1 MGHDTGLTREAVEA
15 RARLDSGPA
24 RAKRKLVLVGNG
36 MAGMRAIEE
45 LLELAPDLYDITVFG
60 AEPHGNY
67 NRILLSPVLASEK
80 TIADIMLNTREW
92 YDERRIRLIA
102 GDEVVKI
109 DRARRRVIAASG
121 VEAPYDRLILATG
134 SNPVVL
140 PLPGKELPGV
150 VTYRDIADVDK
161 MISAARDFKHAIVIG
176 GGLLGLEAAYGL
188 QKRGMKV
195 TVVHLLP
202 TLMERQLDPA
212 AGDLLRRSLE
222 ERGLEFRMPAQ
233 TKEIVGDERVRAVRF
248 GDGTELPADLVV
260 MAVGIRPNAA
270 LAKASGLACE
280 RGVLVSDTMQTFDPR
295 IYALGECVQHRGAC
309 YGLVAPL
316 FEQAKVLANH
326 LAEFGIGRY
335 AGSQTSTKL
344 KVTGIDLFSAGDFSG
359 GADTEELVFKDAAR
373 GVYKK
378 IVVKDDKIR
387 GAVLYGDTVDG
398 AWYFQLLR
406 EGTPIAD
413 FRESLLFGQAHLG
426 DSGLAG
432 AAGVTA
438 LPDNAEICGCNG
450 VCKGDI
456 VKAITAK
463 SLFTLDDVRA
473 HTKASSS
480 CGSCTGLVEQLLAN
494 TLGGDY
500 SETPAKKPMCPC
512 TIHTHEE
519 VRQTIVREKLKSIPR
534 AMEFLEWKT
543 PDGCHKCRPALN
555 FYLLCAWPGEY
566 EDDKQSRFINER
578 AHGNIQRDGTYSV
591 VPRIWGG
598 VTSAK
603 ELRAIADVAEKYAVP
618 TVKVTGGQ
626 RIDLLG
632 EEERPAA
639 DVEGSERGRLRLGSR
654 VRQGAADREDLRRQR
669 VVPVRHSG
677 LDRPRHQARAHDLGL
692 MASAQGEARG
702 IRLPTQLRGGDDQGP
717 RRRLRRLWVRA
728 ARRRQRR
735 HQGSSDGFPLQGRNG
750 GRRDRALLRVL
761 AALSR
766 GGAVSR
772 AHGAVDRTR
781 RALARAR
788 QDRRRR
794 RGQASALLALPRGA
808 EVLASRSLGRTRARQ
823 GRGRIRAARGAHM
836 SWLDVGPLDGLP
848 PRGARVVRVGVIDIA
863 VFRTGEG
870 QVFALRDQC
879 PHRGGPLSQG
889 IVHGYRVT
897 CPLHEWVIDLRSGS
911 AVGADTG
918 CTPAFA
924 TRVVDGRVAID
935 VPGA

>member
-1 MGHDTGLTREAVEA
+1 VTE
-15 RARLDSGPA
+15 S
-24 RAKRKLVLVGNG
+24 AKQRLVLVGNG

-45 LLELAPDLYDITVFG
+45 LLALEPDLYDITVFG

-92 YDERRIRLIA
+92 YDERGIRLIA

-121 VEAPYDRLILATG
+121 AEAPYDRLILATG

-161 MISAARDFKHAIVIG
+161 MIAAARDHKHAVVIG

-188 QKRGMKV
+188 QKRGMQV

-222 ERGLEFRMPAQ
+222 ERGLEFKMPAQ

-248 GDGTELPADLVV
+248 ADGTELPADLVV

-295 IYALGECVQHRGAC
+295 IYALGECVQHRGSC

-406 EGTPIAD
+406 DGTPIAD

-426 DSGLAG
+426 DSGTAG

-438 LPDNAEICGCNG
+438 LPDTAEICGCNG

-632 EEERPAA
+632 VKKEDLPRMWKDLSDAGFVSGHAYGKALRTVKTCVGKEWCRFGTQDSTSLGIKLERTTWGSWHPHKVKLAVSGCPRNCAEATIKDLGVVCVDSGYELHVGGNGGIKVRATDFLCKVATEEEVIEYCCAY
-639 DVEGSERGRLRLGSR
+639 LQLY
-654 VRQGAADREDLRRQR
+654 RE
-669 VVPVRHSG
+669 
-677 LDRPRHQARAHDLGL
+677 
-692 MASAQGEARG
+692 EARYLERTAPWIERVG
-702 IRLPTQLRGGDDQGP
+702 LSHVREKIVDDA
-717 RRRLRRLWVRA
+717 V
-728 ARRRQRR
+728 
-735 HQGSSDGFPLQGRNG
+735 
-750 GRRDRALLRVL
+750 GRRALYARFLEAQKYSQVDPW
-761 AALSR
+761 AE
-766 GGAVSR
+766 R
-772 AHGAVDRTR
+772 AHGKDAAEFAPLGDLDANTTDAPPVAE
-781 RALARAR
+781 AL
-788 QDRRRR
+788 Q
-794 RGQASALLALPRGA
+794 
-808 EVLASRSLGRTRARQ
+808 
-823 GRGRIRAARGAHM
+823 
-836 SWLDVGPLDGLP
+836 
-848 PRGARVVRVGVIDIA
+848 
-863 VFRTGEG
+863 
-870 QVFALRDQC
+870 
-879 PHRGGPLSQG
+879 
-889 IVHGYRVT
+889 
-897 CPLHEWVIDLRSGS
+897 
-911 AVGADTG
+911 
-918 CTPAFA
+918 
-924 TRVVDGRVAID
+924 
-935 VPGA
+935 